1 MSDTIREQIIAA
13 FATRC
18 EVLSSNPVE
27 RCRRSMPSSKE
38 PFVSIWDGPGN
49 TAIQSPGTHANSMQI
64 GVEAA
69 WQTVDNPS
77 IEANALIGLIEQ
89 TVLDADRTFGGLAL
103 RTVLQS
109 TQPGYPT
116 DGSSVVTVQM
126 TFTIDYLTPIGDP
139 YTSAT
144 I

>member
-1 MSDTIREQIIAA
+1 MADTIREQIIAA

-18 EVLSSNPVE
+18 ESLSSNPVD

-38 PFVSIWDGPGN
+38 PFVSVWDGPDN
-49 TAIQSPGTHANSMQI
+49 VSIQRPGAHTHSMQI

-77 IEANALIGLIEQ
+77 IEANAIIGLVEQ

-103 RTVLQS
+103 KTVLQS
-109 TQPGYPT
+109 SQPGYPT
-116 DGSSVVTVQM
+116 DGSSIVTVQM
-126 TFTIDYLTPIGDP
+126 TFLIEYLTPIGDP
-139 YTSAT
+139 YSS